1 MAVNH
6 NVNPR
11 PLTAEEKENRAR
23 GVYDSFATYVVFCGH
38 CRHVRKTNMYIM
50 RAEAFIDELKA
61 RGEVC
66 PQCGKTGVDA
76 RLPDGHDHRLRQI
89 LTHAPQQAP
98 AAFRGPVFA
107 HIPDTFAHHLFHIA
121 PNGKFRF
128 PTCACICYSGDNLS
142 ATT

>member
-38 CRHVRKTNMYIM
+38 CRYVRKTNMYIM

-66 PQCGKTGVDA
+66 PQCGRQEWTLGYPMGTTTGFVKFYTHTKRPPA
-76 RLPDGHDHRLRQI
+76 VAWSLRHPGVSGSLCVPAGAKKVRNHFLHDMCVEEN
-89 LTHAPQQAP
+89 T
-98 AAFRGPVFA
+98 
-107 HIPDTFAHHLFHIA
+107 
-121 PNGKFRF
+121 
-128 PTCACICYSGDNLS
+128 SGCKES
-142 ATT
+142 

>member
-11 PLTAEEKENRAR
+11 TLTAEEKENRAR

-38 CRHVRKTNMYIM
+38 CRYVRKTNMYIM

-66 PQCGKTGVDA
+66 PQCG
-76 RLPDGHDHRLRQI
+76 RQEWTREG
-89 LTHAPQQAP
+89 LLFCAD
-98 AAFRGPVFA
+98 FG
-107 HIPDTFAHHLFHIA
+107 TFARRLLHIA
-121 PNGKFRF
+121 ENGKFRF
-128 PTCACICYSGDNLS
+128 PARMHML
-142 ATT
+142 

>member
-38 CRHVRKTNMYIM
+38 CRYVRKTNMYIM
-50 RAEAFIDELKA
+50 RAEAFIDEL
-61 RGEVC
+61 
-66 PQCGKTGVDA
+66 
-76 RLPDGHDHRLRQI
+76 PDGHDHRLRQV
-89 LTHAPQQAP
+89 LTRAPQQAP
-98 AAFRGPVFA
+98 APARACFFA
-107 HIPDTFAHHLFHIA
+107 QISAHLRDACCISPKMGNFVSL
-121 PNGKFRF
+121 R
-128 PTCACICYSGDNLS
+128 ACICYSSDNLS

>member
-38 CRHVRKTNMYIM
+38 CRYVRKTNMYIM

-61 RGEVC
+61 
-66 PQCGKTGVDA
+66 T
-76 RLPDGHDHRLRQI
+76 
-89 LTHAPQQAP
+89 
-98 AAFRGPVFA
+98 AAGR
-107 HIPDTFAHHLFHIA
+107 
-121 PNGKFRF
+121 
-128 PTCACICYSGDNLS
+128 SGRS
-142 ATT
+142 ATRWARPPASSSSDTCTTTGPRCFPGACFLRTIRHIFASLVSYCAKWEISFPHIRIHML

>member
-23 GVYDSFATYVVFCGH
+23 GIYDSFATYVVFCGH

-66 PQCGKTGVDA
+66 PQCGRQEWTLGYPMGMTTGFV
-76 RLPDGHDHRLRQI
+76 
-89 LTHAPQQAP
+89 
-98 AAFRGPVFA
+98 
-107 HIPDTFAHHLFHIA
+107 
-121 PNGKFRF
+121 KF
-128 PTCACICYSGDNLS
+128 
-142 ATT
+142 

>member
-38 CRHVRKTNMYIM
+38 CRYVRKTNMYIM

-66 PQCGKTGVDA
+66 PSAAGRSGRSATRWA
-76 RLPDGHDHRLRQI
+76 RP
-89 LTHAPQQAP
+89 P
-98 AAFRGPVFA
+98 ASSSSDTRTAAGPRTREGLLFCA
-107 HIPDTFAHHLFHIA
+107 DFGTFARRLLHIA
-121 PNGKFRF
+121 ENGKFRF
-128 PTCACICYSGDNLS
+128 PARMHML
-142 ATT
+142 

>member
-23 GVYDSFATYVVFCGH
+23 GIYDSFATYVVFCGH

-66 PQCGKTGVDA
+66 PQCGRRSGRSATRWA
-76 RLPDGHDHRLRQI
+76 RP
-89 LTHAPQQAP
+89 P
-98 AAFRGPVFA
+98 ASSSSDIRTAAGPRTREGLFFA
-107 HIPDTFAHHLFHIA
+107 HIPTHSCA
-121 PNGKFRF
+121 
-128 PTCACICYSGDNLS
+128 TCFILRQMGNFVSPARTHML
-142 ATT
+142 

>member
-38 CRHVRKTNMYIM
+38 CRYVRKTNMYIM
-50 RAEAFIDELKA
+50 RAAAFIDELKA

-66 PQCGKTGVDA
+66 PHCG
-76 RLPDGHDHRLRQI
+76 RQASSSSD
-89 LTHAPQQAP
+89 TRT
-98 AAFRGPVFA
+98 AAGPRTREGLLFCA
-107 HIPDTFAHHLFHIA
+107 DSGTFARRLLHIA
-121 PNGKFRF
+121 ENGKFRF
-128 PTCACICYSGDNLS
+128 PARIHML
-142 ATT
+142 

>member
-23 GVYDSFATYVVFCGH
+23 GIYDSFATYVVFCGH

-66 PQCGKTGVDA
+66 PQCGRQEWTLGYPMGTTTGFVKF
-76 RLPDGHDHRLRQI
+76 LHMHRNRPPLLSGGLFLRI
-89 LTHAPQQAP
+89 
-98 AAFRGPVFA
+98 FR
-107 HIPDTFAHHLFHIA
+107 HICASLVSYCAQWEIS
-121 PNGKFRF
+121 F
-128 PTCACICYSGDNLS
+128 PHVRIHML
-142 ATT
+142 

>member
-23 GVYDSFATYVVFCGH
+23 GVYDRFATHVVFCGH
-38 CRHVRKTNMYIM
+38 CRYVRKTNMYIM

-66 PQCGKTGVDA
+66 PQCGRQEWTLGYPMGTTTGFV
-76 RLPDGHDHRLRQI
+76 
-89 LTHAPQQAP
+89 
-98 AAFRGPVFA
+98 
-107 HIPDTFAHHLFHIA
+107 
-121 PNGKFRF
+121 KF
-128 PTCACICYSGDNLS
+128 
-142 ATT
+142 

>member
-38 CRHVRKTNMYIM
+38 CRYVRKTNMYIM

-66 PQCGKTGVDA
+66 RCLQTSGFRWRRRT
-76 RLPDGHDHRLRQI
+76 LRGFKSRS
-89 LTHAPQQAP
+89 AP
-98 AAFRGPVFA
+98 
-107 HIPDTFAHHLFHIA
+107 TFA
-121 PNGKFRF
+121 GKIES
-128 PTCACICYSGDNLS
+128 ACG
-142 ATT
+142 

>member
-23 GVYDSFATYVVFCGH
+23 GIYDSFATYVVFCGH

-50 RAEAFIDELKA
+50 ENRSGRSATRWA
-61 RGEVC
+61 RPPASSSSDIRTKRLPHNGGSLFYGTVR
-66 PQCGKTGVDA
+66 GKTPHFGTRNKNMV
-76 RLPDGHDHRLRQI
+76 PKTHR
-89 LTHAPQQAP
+89 
-98 AAFRGPVFA
+98 V
-107 HIPDTFAHHLFHIA
+107 
-121 PNGKFRF
+121 
-128 PTCACICYSGDNLS
+128 CYSDDNLS

>member
-38 CRHVRKTNMYIM
+38 CRYVRKTNMYIM

-66 PQCGKTGVDA
+66 PQCG
-76 RLPDGHDHRLRQI
+76 RQEWT
-89 LTHAPQQAP
+89 LGYPMGTTTAP
-98 AAFRGPVFA
+98 ARACFFA
-107 HIPDTFAHHLFHIA
+107 QIPAHL
-121 PNGKFRF
+121 RD
-128 PTCACICYSGDNLS
+128 ACCISPKMGNFVSLRACTCYSSDNLS

>member
-38 CRHVRKTNMYIM
+38 CRYVRKTNMYIM

-66 PQCGKTGVDA
+66 PQCG
-76 RLPDGHDHRLRQI
+76 RQEWT
-89 LTHAPQQAP
+89 LGYPMGTTP
-98 AAFRGPVFA
+98 ASSSSDTRTAAGPRTREGLLFRADSG
-107 HIPDTFAHHLFHIA
+107 TFARRLLHIA
-121 PNGKFRF
+121 ENGKFRF
-128 PTCACICYSGDNLS
+128 PARMHML
-142 ATT
+142 